1 MAKSVLTTVF
11 DYKKNPTTTN
21 NMDDFL
27 NNESK
32 KCLFRCKS
40 RVTQRCSATSSLLI
54 LVAGS
59 EDVSSGTFG
68 LLWDRDVQT
77 AELRAPHIL
86 IALLEANLLTQ
97 EDSSEKG
104 CLKVASLA
112 ESQRHICGDCLQD
125 FYLVSKSAD
134 QDQGKKRNQCSNSVW
149 HQSKCRTGPVWT
161 LSASAVHHRNGVPF
175 RQERLKVSPQN
186 CDDEG
191 HVSGCWY
198 SGLDRVSSKGRL
210 TGTSQDTHIHSHTQ
224 LVRVAPVQLR
234 KSQHEYKYLW
244 SSRNMLFF
252 ELKNNCF

>member
-1 MAKSVLTTVF
+1 MSVFFLCFLFLVPELFKLAQRMAKLVLTTVF
-11 DYKKNPTTTN
+11 DYKKQQQMIKATTTTN

-27 NNESK
+27 NNESR

-54 LVAGS
+54 LVAGP

-68 LLWDRDVQT
+68 PLWDGDVQA
-77 AELRAPHIL
+77 AELRAPHNL
-86 IALLEANLLTQ
+86 IVLLEGKLLTQ

-104 CLKVASLA
+104 CLKAASLA

-125 FYLVSKSAD
+125 LYLVSKSVD

-149 HQSKCRTGPVWT
+149 HQSKCRTGSIWT
-161 LSASAVHHRNGVPF
+161 LSASVSPQKQSETNGVPF

-191 HVSGCWY
+191 HMFGCWY
-198 SGLDRVSSKGRL
+198 SGLGRVSS
-210 TGTSQDTHIHSHTQ
+210 
-224 LVRVAPVQLR
+224 
-234 KSQHEYKYLW
+234 
-244 SSRNMLFF
+244 
-252 ELKNNCF
+252 